1 MVGDGGGGIPY
12 VVEGVYGSGTGYSGV
27 GYMVW
32 YGGMGYMVWVCGYL
46 IFENNSLLHTT
57 IRHRFDDQ
65 TTSHI
70 VSLKKIL
77 SIQLRFSCDDIR

>member
-32 YGGMGYMVWVCGYL
+32 YGGMGYMVWYGGTEYGYVG
-46 IFENNSLLHTT
+46 T
-57 IRHRFDDQ
+57 
-65 TTSHI
+65 
-70 VSLKKIL
+70 
-77 SIQLRFSCDDIR
+77 